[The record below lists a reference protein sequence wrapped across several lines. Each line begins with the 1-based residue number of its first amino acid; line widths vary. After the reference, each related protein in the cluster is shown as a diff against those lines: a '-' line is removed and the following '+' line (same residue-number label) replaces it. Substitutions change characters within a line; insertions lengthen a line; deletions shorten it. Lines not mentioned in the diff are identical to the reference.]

1 MNIFP
6 FISRFVRRRSFIAGA
21 AAFAAAPVG
30 AAASPAYSRVTL
42 GKTGLSPSMLGFG
55 TGVHGWNRASNLTRM
70 GRETAV
76 KLLRAAYDRGVRFF
90 DLADSY
96 GSHPLLAEALS
107 GVPRDSYV
115 VCTKYAVGG
124 AGIPKSDRADAHSSV
139 ERFLRE
145 LKTDYVDIVQ
155 LHCMTASDW
164 TTKFAEHMEGLS
176 RAKAEGKIRAHGASF
191 HSYSALAAGAKSEWL
206 EVAHVRLNP
215 FGKSMHTHPSR
226 VIELVWQMHAAGKG
240 VIAMK
245 VLGEGALS
253 KSPEKIDESV
263 RWLLKSGAVDVLN
276 IGFESIAQVDDM
288 AARIAAAKNF
298 KATASNYK
306 QQT

>member
-1 MNIFP
+1 MFLP
-6 FISRFVRRRSFIAGA
+6 LLSRFTRRRSFIAGA
-21 AAFAAAPVG
+21 AAFAAAPAG
-30 AAASPAYSRVTL
+30 AASSPAYSRVAL
-42 GKTGLSPSMLGFG
+42 GRTGVSPSMLGFG

-70 GRETAV
+70 GREPAV

-96 GSHPLLAEALS
+96 GSHPLLAEALA

-124 AGIPKSDRADAHSSV
+124 AGIPKSDRAGAHASV

-145 LKTDYVDIVQ
+145 LKTDYIDVVQ
-155 LHCMTASDW
+155 LHCMTAPDW
-164 TTKFAEHMEGLS
+164 TEKFAEHMEGLS

-191 HSYSALAAGAKSEWL
+191 HSYSALEAGAKSDWL

-215 FGKSMHTHPSR
+215 FGKSMHTHPER
-226 VIELVWQMHAAGKG
+226 VMALVKRMHETGKG
-240 VIAMK
+240 VVAMK

-263 RWLLKSGAVDVLN
+263 RWLVRSGAVDVLN
-276 IGFESIAQVDDM
+276 VGFETLAQVDDM
-288 AARIAAAKNF
+288 AARISTAK
-298 KATASNYK
+298 AV
-306 QQT
+306 